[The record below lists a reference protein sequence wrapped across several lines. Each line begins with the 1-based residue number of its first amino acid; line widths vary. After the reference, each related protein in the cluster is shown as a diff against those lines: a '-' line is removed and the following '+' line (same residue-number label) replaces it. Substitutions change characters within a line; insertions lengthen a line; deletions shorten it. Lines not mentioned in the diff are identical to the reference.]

1 MRFSNSTSIALVL
14 GFLLSLN
21 NNTNADVPV
30 DEASTQ
36 YSLNWYPQATY
47 NEFLDHD
54 DTWDEWRRCG
64 SGAYIAQDDH
74 QQWYCDAGTNDF
86 ETEFNSNDP
95 TNIEP
100 GNDCQTVS
108 PWAAQTGGNTLHFE
122 LVNGQG
128 EFKNFNGQRFTG
140 VIKLFEH
147 TYCTGTG
154 VEFYTQPGS
163 DTNGTPLDE
172 NGHTPEDNGFGDTK
186 NFNSFYVY
194 AKPNEDDGAMIP
206 MIENTIG
213 FKFMPFPDHD
223 MFPEDQTTCVPDNNG
238 NGFVGDDEAG
248 SKFLYVPF
256 TNSADWPGLDCV
268 SSFDRPSCFELDNEL
283 AYGMFQAVGNGD
295 SYAQVDFAGCSTVT
309 DSKDYSNVYNP
320 NGYCYG
326 STLPNLNAFPVGSFY
341 HNVYTIQGGG
351 YCEDSQQTNPFG
363 DTMNFCYDDTYDNY
377 CMTVKFYDCFSRS
390 CKDDQSAVPDDTEN
404 GPYFYVTTSVKDF
417 CPGGNQQ
424 NGRMDNL
431 DTMMYV
437 DDTNSEIGSAADYLG
452 WPARATGYTAILE
465 LCQ

>member
-1 MRFSNSTSIALVL
+1 MIQTSIALVL

-21 NNTNADVPV
+21 NNTSADGPV

-128 EFKNFNGQRFTG
+128 EFKNSNGQRFTG

-163 DTNGTPLDE
+163 DTNGIPLDE
-172 NGHTPEDNGFGDTK
+172 NGHTPEDKLVSATQ
-186 NFNSFYVY
+186 
-194 AKPNEDDGAMIP
+194 KPLIHFM
-206 MIENTIG
+206 
-213 FKFMPFPDHD
+213 FMPN
-223 MFPEDQTTCVPDNNG
+223 QT
-238 NGFVGDDEAG
+238 
-248 SKFLYVPF
+248 K
-256 TNSADWPGLDCV
+256 
-268 SSFDRPSCFELDNEL
+268 
-283 AYGMFQAVGNGD
+283 
-295 SYAQVDFAGCSTVT
+295 
-309 DSKDYSNVYNP
+309 
-320 NGYCYG
+320 
-326 STLPNLNAFPVGSFY
+326 
-341 HNVYTIQGGG
+341 
-351 YCEDSQQTNPFG
+351 
-363 DTMNFCYDDTYDNY
+363 TM
-377 CMTVKFYDCFSRS
+377 V
-390 CKDDQSAVPDDTEN
+390 
-404 GPYFYVTTSVKDF
+404 
-417 CPGGNQQ
+417 
-424 NGRMDNL
+424 L
-431 DTMMYV
+431 
-437 DDTNSEIGSAADYLG
+437 
-452 WPARATGYTAILE
+452 
-465 LCQ
+465 